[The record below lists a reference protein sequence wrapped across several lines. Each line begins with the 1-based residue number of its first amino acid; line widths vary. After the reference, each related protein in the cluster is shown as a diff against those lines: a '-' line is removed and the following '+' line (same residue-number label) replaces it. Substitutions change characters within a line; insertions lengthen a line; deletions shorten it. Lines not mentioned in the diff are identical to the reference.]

1 MFLQMNR
8 QRFFFIIYHL
18 IILGIYPINKN
29 KFYVCEIKVC
39 FKLVVSIKYKFIYLI
54 YSRLLNKY
62 IIKLLKGR
70 VGLASQS
77 MQVWSI
83 NVQAF
88 LVFDRVNN
96 SSFFIKSICG

>member
-1 MFLQMNR
+1 MSVAQNVFANESPKV
-8 QRFFFIIYHL
+8 FFIIYHL
-18 IILGIYPINKN
+18 IIWGIYPINNN

-70 VGLASQS
+70 VGLTIAKACKFEAS
-77 MQVWSI
+77 M
-83 NVQAF
+83 F
-88 LVFDRVNN
+88 KHF
-96 SSFFIKSICG
+96 